1 MARVALGFF
10 LQHRE
15 ILLSLSGI
23 SDLKE
28 AVELMSSTLAPA
40 TAAAITQFGLT
51 AHIADSVV
59 EALRAR
65 ARRLPPQRGPRAQA
79 LGESWR
85 GAA

>member
-1 MARVALGFF
+1 MAVAYIGARVALGFF

-59 EALRAR
+59 EEHAT
-65 ARRLPPQRGPRAQA
+65 QRCCLNR
-79 LGESWR
+79 
-85 GAA
+85 